1 MNRKTQ
7 VAVTALLALGGTYLL
22 ADAFDLTPGLLT
34 TRPVEQKAAAYP
46 AFVSQ
51 NVTFVQPSEPS
62 AEAPIP
68 HATDVQ
74 GLIASFIADPGMSG
88 EASVEVV
95 DAATGEILGSLNPT
109 TPRIPASNQK
119 MLTATAALSTFGP
132 DATLPTT
139 TVLADKTLYLVGGG
153 DAMLAAG
160 AGNPDAIVG
169 HAGLGDLAEA
179 TAAKLKDEGLTSVS
193 LAVDSS
199 LFTGPLYHPEVEG
212 PDTVYVMQMRP
223 IAVNLSR
230 DANDAFTVD
239 PDLQALDTFAA
250 ALKQRGITANV
261 VGRAEAPASATDIAE
276 VRGPSVRDLVDYML
290 TESCNTTADILG
302 HLIGIAQGEPGDF
315 DGGARATK
323 QVLTD
328 LGYDTSRL
336 TVSDNS
342 GLSFL
347 NRLDNPILI
356 DILDDVYSCD
366 QCALQSIASGL
377 PVSGLNG
384 TLAYRMNDDGVAGRI
399 RAKTGTLIE
408 ANSLSGYVMT
418 EKGRVLTFSIL
429 VDHIETGA
437 TTNMRSVIDN
447 FLVSLSKL

>member
-1 MNRKTQ
+1 M
-7 VAVTALLALGGTYLL
+7 TALLALGGTYLL
-22 ADAFDLTPGLLT
+22 ADAFDLTPGLIT
-34 TRPVEQKAAAYP
+34 TRPVEEKAAAYP
-46 AFVSQ
+46 TFLSQ

-62 AEAPIP
+62 TDAPVP
-68 HATDVQ
+68 DATDVQ
-74 GLIASFIADPGMSG
+74 SLIAKFAADPGMSG

-95 DAATGEILGSLNPT
+95 DAETGDVLGSLNPT
-109 TPRIPASNQK
+109 TPRLPASNQK
-119 MLTATAALSTFGP
+119 MLTAVAALSTLGP

-153 DAMLAAG
+153 DAMLASG
-160 AGNPDAIVG
+160 AGNPTAIVG
-169 HAGLGDLAEA
+169 HAGLGDLAEE
-179 TAAKLKDEGLTSVS
+179 TAKKLKEEGLTSVS

-199 LFTGPLYHPEVEG
+199 LFSGTLYHAEVEG
-212 PDTVYVMQMRP
+212 SDTVYIMEMRP
-223 IAVNLSR
+223 IAVDLSR
-230 DANDAFTVD
+230 DAGGAFTPD
-239 PDLQALDTFAA
+239 PDLQALETFAA
-250 ALKQRGITANV
+250 RLGQNGITANV
-261 VGRAEAPASATDIAE
+261 VGRAEAPATAEDIAE

-302 HLIGIAQGEPGDF
+302 HLIGIAKGEPGDF

-342 GLSFL
+342 GLSIL

-356 DILDDVYSCD
+356 DILDDVYTCD
-366 QCALQSIASGL
+366 QCDLQSIAPGL
-377 PVSGLNG
+377 PVAGLNG

-408 ANSLSGYVMT
+408 ANSLSGFIMT
-418 EKGRVLTFSIL
+418 EKGRVLSFSIL
-429 VDHIETGA
+429 VDHIEVGT

-447 FLVSLSKL
+447 FLVSLIKL

>member
-1 MNRKTQ
+1 M
-7 VAVTALLALGGTYLL
+7 TALLALGGTYLL
-22 ADAFDLTPGLLT
+22 ADAFDLTPGLIT
-34 TRPVEQKAAAYP
+34 TRPVEEKAAAYP
-46 AFVSQ
+46 TFGTQ
-51 NVTFVQPSEPS
+51 NVTFVQTPELT
-62 AEAPIP
+62 ADAPIP

-74 GLIASFIADPGMSG
+74 SLIGAFASDSGMSG

-95 DAATGEILGSLNPT
+95 DAATGEVLGSLNPT
-109 TPRIPASNQK
+109 TPRLPASNQK
-119 MLTATAALSTFGP
+119 MLTSVAALSTLGP

-160 AGNPDAIVG
+160 AGDPTAIVG
-169 HAGLGDLAEA
+169 HAGLGDLADE
-179 TAAKLKDEGLTSVS
+179 TAKKLKEEGLTSVS

-199 LFTGPLYHPEVEG
+199 LFTGTLYHPEVEG
-212 PDTVYVMQMRP
+212 SDTVYIMEMRP
-223 IAVNLSR
+223 IAVDLSR
-230 DANDAFTVD
+230 DASGAFTPD
-239 PDLQALDTFAA
+239 PDLQALETFAA
-250 ALKQRGITANV
+250 RLGEEGITTKV
-261 VGRAEAPASATDIAE
+261 VGRAEAPAATTDIAE

-302 HLIGIAQGEPGDF
+302 HLVGISQGEPGDF
-315 DGGARATK
+315 EGGAKATK

-342 GLSFL
+342 GLSIL

-356 DILDDVYSCD
+356 DILDNIYSCD
-366 QCALQSIASGL
+366 QCDLQSIAPGL
-377 PVSGLNG
+377 PVAGLNG
-384 TLAYRMNDDGVAGRI
+384 TLANRMNDDGVAGRI

-408 ANSLSGYVMT
+408 ANSLSGFIMT

-429 VDHIETGA
+429 VDHIEVGT

-447 FLVSLSKL
+447 FLVSLIKL

>member
-1 MNRKTQ
+1 M
-7 VAVTALLALGGTYLL
+7 TALLALGGTYLL
-22 ADAFDLTPGLLT
+22 ADAFDLTPGLIT
-34 TRPVEQKAAAYP
+34 TRPVEQRASSYP
-46 AFVSQ
+46 TFGSQ

-62 AEAPIP
+62 TDAPVP
-68 HATDVQ
+68 DATDVQ
-74 GLIASFIADPGMSG
+74 SLIAKFAADPGMSG

-95 DAATGEILGSLNPT
+95 DAETGDVLGSLNPT
-109 TPRIPASNQK
+109 TPRLPASNQK
-119 MLTATAALSTFGP
+119 MLTAVAALSTLGP

-153 DAMLAAG
+153 DAMLASG
-160 AGNPDAIVG
+160 AGNPTAIVG
-169 HAGLGDLAEA
+169 HAGLGDLAEE
-179 TAAKLKDEGLTSVS
+179 TAKKLKEEGLTSVS

-199 LFTGPLYHPEVEG
+199 LFSGTLYHAEVEG
-212 PDTVYVMQMRP
+212 SDTVYIMEMRP
-223 IAVNLSR
+223 IAVDLSR
-230 DANDAFTVD
+230 DAGGAFTPD
-239 PDLQALDTFAA
+239 PDLQALETFAA
-250 ALKQRGITANV
+250 RLGQNGITANV
-261 VGRAEAPASATDIAE
+261 VGRAEAPATAEDIAE

-302 HLIGIAQGEPGDF
+302 HLIGIAKGEPGDF

-342 GLSFL
+342 GLSIL

-356 DILDDVYSCD
+356 DILDDVYTCD
-366 QCALQSIASGL
+366 QCDLQSIAPGL
-377 PVSGLNG
+377 PVAGLNG

-408 ANSLSGYVMT
+408 ANSLSGFIMT
-418 EKGRVLTFSIL
+418 EKGRVLSFSIL
-429 VDHIETGA
+429 VDHIEVGT

-447 FLVSLSKL
+447 FLVSLIKL